1 MISTEKEITK
11 KYPKILTT
19 PKIIKNSF
27 FKFAKAITH
36 EKTINEFLKSHEHLV
51 GFEFIDAVL
60 EYFDF
65 DYVSSS
71 KEIENIP
78 KTGKV
83 VIIANHPLGALDA
96 LTLLKLVSTVR
107 KDIKIV
113 ANDFLG
119 DIKNI
124 SSQVIAINNFKTS
137 TKEMV
142 KPIYEALNNE
152 MAVIIFPAGEVSR
165 VTPAGIKDK
174 KWHKGFLKFAQKTAS
189 PILPVFLGGKN
200 SKTFYTL
207 SILNKSLS
215 TILLSNEMFKQKS
228 RKIEIKIGGL
238 ILFENIYPKN
248 IDKDEIA
255 SLYKK
260 HVYLIG
266 KNSKRKLFETECAI
280 AHPEDSK
287 TIKEEL
293 RESEILGQT
302 NDGKKIYLYKYS
314 DDSII
319 LREIGRL
326 REVSFRKVGEGVNK
340 KRDTDKYDKYYKHI
354 LLWDEEKLEI
364 VGAYRIASANEVMPK
379 YGNDGFYSNTLFQFN
394 DTFTPYLKDSI
405 ELGRSFVQPKYWGTR
420 ALDYLW
426 YGIGAYLSKNPNIK
440 YMFGPVSLSSNYP
453 TTAQNILVYFYDFY
467 FGMKEEVVT
476 PKLKYT
482 MHKNPVFLAEI
493 SNLFELNDYTKD
505 FKILKQTMNS
515 IGYTVPTLY
524 KQYTELCENGGA
536 KFLGF
541 NIDPDFNNCIDGFIL
556 VDVGT
561 IKDSHKQRYIPNFE
575 K

>member
-1 MISTEKEITK
+1 MLSAEKEIAK

-36 EKTINEFLKSHEHLV
+36 EKTINEFLRNHEHLV
-51 GFEFIDAVL
+51 GFEFIEAVL

-65 DYVSSS
+65 DYVASS

-119 DIKNI
+119 DITNI
-124 SSQVIAINNFKTS
+124 SSQVIAINNFKAS
-137 TKEMV
+137 TKEMI
-142 KPIYEALNNE
+142 KPIYEALKNE

-165 VTPAGIKDK
+165 VTPTGIKDK
-174 KWHKGFLKFAQKTAS
+174 KWYKGFLKFAQKTAS

-215 TILLSNEMFKQKS
+215 TILLSHEMFKQKS
-228 RKIEIKIGGL
+228 RKIEIKVGGL
-238 ILFENIYPKN
+238 IPFENICPKH
-248 IDKDEIA
+248 IDKDELA

-266 KNSKRKLFETECAI
+266 KGSKRQLFESECAI

-287 TIKEEL
+287 MIKEEL
-293 RESEILGQT
+293 GASELLGQT
-302 NDGKKIYLYKYS
+302 NDGKKIFLYRYS

-340 KRDTDKYDKYYKHI
+340 KRDTDKYDKYYQHI
-354 LLWDEEKLEI
+354 VLWDEEKLEI
-364 VGAYRIASANEVMPK
+364 VGAYRIASSNEIMPK
-379 YGNDGFYSNTLFQFN
+379 YGKDGFYVNTLFEFSQNFE
-394 DTFTPYLKDSI
+394 PYLKDSI

-426 YGIGAYLSKNPNIK
+426 YGIGAYLAKNQNIK

-453 TTAQNILVYFYDFY
+453 TAAQNILISFYDFY
-467 FGMKEEVVT
+467 FGEKQKLVT
-476 PKLKYT
+476 PKLEYT
-482 MHKNPVFLAEI
+482 MHNNPIFLSEV
-493 SNLFELNDYTKD
+493 SNLFEFNDYTKD
-505 FKILKQTMNS
+505 FKTLKQTMNS
-515 IGYTVPTLY
+515 MGYTVPTLY
-524 KQYTELCENGGA
+524 KQYTELCETGGS

-556 VDVGT
+556 VEIEK
-561 IKDSHKQRYIPNFE
+561 IKDTQKKRYIPNF
-575 K
+575 